1 MGDVHKMDLMQLIRK
16 ANKEQELYEDFELEV
31 YDTVYKLRISM
42 PDIFDILEEQQLA
55 KAAAYAKCRAQGLDE
70 YAIDEDKWNKQLSV
84 IKDKDIRKNMET
96 RKPLNYAQQESEEI
110 ARLTT
115 VRTLL
120 PKIIKYSETGE
131 LLCKGSADREQFGK
145 YMANNSKALNV
156 ITEVWAKI
164 MVRYS
169 EVQETV
175 KNSSKESKETSSDS
189 K

>member
-1 MGDVHKMDLMQLIRK
+1 MGEVHKMDLMQLIRK
-16 ANKEQELYEDFELEV
+16 ANKEQELFEDFELEA
-31 YDTVYKLRISM
+31 YGTVYKLRISM

-55 KAAAYAKCRAQGLDE
+55 KASAYAKCRAVGLDE
-70 YAIDEDKWNKQLSV
+70 YGIDEDAWNAQLAA
-84 IKDKDIRKNMET
+84 IKDKDARKNLESK
-96 RKPLNYAQQESEEI
+96 KPLNYAQQQSEEM
-110 ARLTT
+110 ARFTT

-120 PKIIKYSETGE
+120 PKILKLSDTGE
-131 LLCKGSADREQFGK
+131 LLCKTSADREQFGK
-145 YMANNSKALNV
+145 YMANNSKALNI

-175 KNSSKESKETSSDS
+175 KNSSKESKDQSSDS